1 MFFTPGVFACS
12 PKTPQRRFPRGR
24 SVREPLAWM
33 LRLGAASG
41 PGMSFPVSHDNER
54 QEISMNS
61 SAARL
66 GALTLLA
73 ALCPWAQAAEPL
85 RIGAI
90 VDMTGVYSGI
100 GGPGGVTAVKMA
112 VQDFGGTVLGRPIE
126 VLSADYQNKV
136 DITSTRAREWLDRQN
151 VEMIIESTD
160 SASALALQKLGESKK
175 KISIFAG
182 SATTELTGKQCS
194 PYGIHYVYNT
204 YALANGTAR
213 AIVDEGKKDWFFI
226 TADYAFGHALEAN
239 AASVVEASGGKVLGK
254 IRHPLSASDFAS
266 FLLQAQASK
275 AQVIGL
281 ANAGRDTQNAVRQ
294 AREFGFGSGKQVVA
308 PLLIFDSDLKG
319 MGLNASQG
327 LQFTTAFYWD
337 YNDETRAFG
346 KKFYGQ
352 TKMMPTMVQAGMY
365 SAVMHYLKAVQAAGT
380 VEADKVMEKMRATP
394 VNDFFAKD
402 GRILANGLML
412 HDMYLA
418 EAKKPAESKGE
429 WDLLKILRV
438 IPRDQA
444 FEPLEKSACP
454 LKG

>member
-1 MFFTPGVFACS
+1 MKAPAL
-12 PKTPQRRFPRGR
+12 RF
-24 SVREPLAWM
+24 
-33 LRLGAASG
+33 GA
-41 PGMSFPVSHDNER
+41 
-54 QEISMNS
+54 
-61 SAARL
+61 
-66 GALTLLA
+66 LA
-73 ALCPWAQAAEPL
+73 ALAAFCQAASAAEPF
-85 RIGAI
+85 RIGAL

-100 GGPGGVTAVKMA
+100 GGPGGIAAVKMA
-112 VQDFGGTVLGRPIE
+112 VQDFGGKVLDRPIE
-126 VLSADYQNKV
+126 VLGADYQNKV
-136 DITSTRAREWLDRQN
+136 DIASTRAREWYDRNN

-175 KISIFAG
+175 KVTIFAG

-213 AIVDEGKKDWFFI
+213 AILEEGKKDWFFI
-226 TADYAFGHALEAN
+226 TADYAFGHSLESN
-239 AASVVEASGGKVLGK
+239 AVSVVEQSGGKVTGK
-254 IRHPLSASDFAS
+254 VRHPLSASDFAS

-275 AQVIGL
+275 AQVIAL

-294 AREFGFGSGKQVVA
+294 ASEFGLGGGKQVVA

-319 MGLNASQG
+319 MGLKAAQG

-337 YNDETRAFG
+337 YNEETRAFG
-346 KKFYGQ
+346 KKFFAQ

-365 SAVMHYLKAVQAAGT
+365 SAVMHYLKAVQAAGSAD
-380 VEADKVMEKMRATP
+380 ADKVMAKMRATP

-402 GRILANGLML
+402 GRILANGLMA

-418 EAKKPAESKGE
+418 EAKKPSESKSE
-429 WDLLKILRV
+429 WDLLKIRKV
-438 IPRDQA
+438 IPRDKA